1 MPKKSLPV
9 LKSTP
14 AEPSYDCGQ
23 CPGYC
28 CTYEWILVTRRDI
41 TRLAKRFELS
51 YEVAERRF
59 TRFVREYGQRVLRH
73 REDTIY
79 KSVCRFFDREERR
92 CTVYEHRPTLCR
104 TYPEEDHCGF
114 YDFLKWERRHQDDET
129 FIPFR
134 RD

>member
-1 MPKKSLPV
+1 MARKALPV
-9 LKSTP
+9 LTTTTP
-14 AEPSYDCGQ
+14 AAAYDCAK

-28 CTYEWILVTRRDI
+28 CTYEWILVTKRDI

-59 TRFVREYGQRVLRH
+59 TRFVKEYGHRVLRH

-114 YDFLKWERRHQDDET
+114 YDFLAWERKHQDDET

-134 RD
+134 K